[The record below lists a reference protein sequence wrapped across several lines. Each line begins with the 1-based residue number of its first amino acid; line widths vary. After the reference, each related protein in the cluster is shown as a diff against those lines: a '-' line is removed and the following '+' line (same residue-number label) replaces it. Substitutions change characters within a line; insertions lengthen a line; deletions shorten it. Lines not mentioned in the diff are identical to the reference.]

1 MSVDTLIIYC
11 TCGSLKHATNDC
23 IVCAILGPAL
33 PPTKEVNMT
42 KNLKMVPAEIV
53 GKEAAKVVR

>member
-1 MSVDTLIIYC
+1 MSLDSLIIYC
-11 TCGSLKHATNDC
+11 TCGSLRLNGNNC
-23 IVCAILGPAL
+23 IVCAILGPVL

-42 KNLKMVPAEIV
+42 ANLKMVTTEIV